1 MTTPNLAADQPAALG
16 ERRSGS
22 VSSTATSPSPSPSLS
37 SSSSSSRAGRGR
49 GRGDPATASAA
60 GRQAAVR
67 RRRRPGLWAAGVA
80 LVAVGGLGAAALV
93 EQAGDRV
100 EVLAV
105 ARPVP
110 VGQLIATGD
119 LAVARVAA
127 DPSLRP
133 VPASERARLVGRV
146 AAVNLRPGTLLTA
159 AEVTDTAVPAAGEQL
174 VGVAVRPGQLP
185 ASGVRPGDQV
195 LLVPV
200 PGDQTPTG
208 APVGAASEPSD
219 QPTPARVAHVGAAD
233 TDGVS
238 TVDVVVAAATGPQVA
253 ALASTGRVALVLLP
267 AGGS

>member
-1 MTTPNLAADQPAALG
+1 MTTPNLAPDQVTAAPI
-16 ERRSGS
+16 ERRSGA
-22 VSSTATSPSPSPSLS
+22 VRTTATSSPSQTDFQTQ
-37 SSSSSSRAGRGR
+37 AGGGRGH
-49 GRGDPATASAA
+49 PATASAMASSA
-60 GRQAAVR
+60 GRELAVR
-67 RRRRPGLWAAGVA
+67 RRRRPALWAAGVA

-93 EQAGDRV
+93 GQAGDRV
-100 EVLAV
+100 DVLAL
-105 ARPVP
+105 ASPVP
-110 VGQLIATGD
+110 VGQTIADGD

-127 DPSLRP
+127 DSSLRP
-133 VPASERARLVGRV
+133 VPVSARARMVGRV
-146 AAVNLRPGTLLTA
+146 AAVELRPGTLLTSE
-159 AEVTDTAVPAAGEQL
+159 EVTDTAVPAAGEQL

-185 ASGVRPGDQV
+185 ASGVRPGDEV

-200 PGDQTPTG
+200 PGDQTATG

-267 AGGS
+267 AGGG